1 LLIHNL
7 ILLCIHLY
15 PLKCFQVSNLYKY
28 NCDHANKLMLDI
40 LEQHRILLVIQG
52 IFLFFED
59 ICTFILLLK
68 TSSQKILYLLI
79 EKHIINW

>member
-1 LLIHNL
+1 
-7 ILLCIHLY
+7 
-15 PLKCFQVSNLYKY
+15 
-28 NCDHANKLMLDI
+28 MLDI

-52 IFLFFED
+52 IFWFFED

-79 EKHIINW
+79 EKHIIN